1 MNTVGRL
8 ESQHR
13 EVEKL
18 FFRIAH
24 ATDSETR
31 TRLFGE
37 LTRHLVAYAAVEDET
52 LSVGVPTKHRKD
64 ELIRSSSGAPVKPGS
79 ASDPRPA

>member
-1 MNTVGRL
+1 MNTVGLL
-8 ESQHR
+8 ESQQR
-13 EVEKL
+13 EVEEL

-37 LTRHLVAYAAVEDET
+37 LTRHLVAYAAIEDET
-52 LSVGVPTKHRKD
+52 LSLGVLTKHRKD
-64 ELIRSSSGAPVKPGS
+64 ELIRSSSAAPMRPGS
-79 ASDPRPA
+79 ASDPRSA

>member
-1 MNTVGRL
+1 MNTGGLL

-37 LTRHLVAYAAVEDET
+37 LTRNLVAYAAIEDEP
-52 LSVGVPTKHRKD
+52 LSVGVLTNHRKD
-64 ELIRSSSGAPVKPGS
+64 ELIRSSSAAPIRPGS
-79 ASDPRPA
+79 ASDPRSA

>member
-1 MNTVGRL
+1 MNSVGPL

-13 EVEKL
+13 EVEEL

-31 TRLFGE
+31 TRLVGE
-37 LTRHLVAYAAVEDET
+37 LTQHLVAYAAIEDET
-52 LSVGVPTKHRKD
+52 PSLRGRPYR
-64 ELIRSSSGAPVKPGS
+64 PP
-79 ASDPRPA
+79 PRPLFDRGYLDRTHL

>member
-1 MNTVGRL
+1 MNTVGPL

-18 FFRIAH
+18 FFRIAQ

-37 LTRHLVAYAAVEDET
+37 LTEHLVAYAAIEDET
-52 LSVGVPTKHRKD
+52 AS
-64 ELIRSSSGAPVKPGS
+64 IRGCHYGP
-79 ASDPRPA
+79 PRPLSDRGYLDRTHL